1 MTASCRICGGTTRI
15 THRATVLGRHEA
27 TYRMCDACAYWFV
40 DEPHWL
46 DEAYSEAVAAID
58 TGVVQRNLH
67 LYPRLAS
74 ALVRM
79 FGSTGTY
86 VDYGAGYG
94 LLVRLL
100 RDVGLDVYWQDAHCE
115 NLFARGFEWEGS
127 RPEAAAAVTAVE
139 VMEHVTDPLAFVDT
153 CLRDTGAHSFV
164 FTQHL
169 HDLSADPSWWYLA
182 PEAGQHIS
190 FYAPRTMPVLA
201 ERLGMT
207 YHSAGTLHLLTKRN
221 FRTGVFARS
230 VRFHRI
236 SYPLLRRRLRSRVM
250 PDHRLLA
257 GQVRRT
263 GDRVLQP

>member
-1 MTASCRICGGTTRI
+1 MTASCGICRGTTRV
-15 THRATVLGRHEA
+15 THRGTVLGRHEA
-27 TYRMCDACAYWFV
+27 TYRMCDACAHWFV

-46 DEAYSEAVAAID
+46 DEAYSQAVAAID
-58 TGVVQRNLH
+58 TGVVQRNLY

-74 ALVRM
+74 VLVRM
-79 FGSTGTY
+79 FGAGGVY

-115 NLFARGFEWEGS
+115 NLFARGFEWDGS
-127 RPEAAAAVTAVE
+127 LRGAAAAVTAVE
-139 VMEHVTDPLAFVDT
+139 VMEHVTDPLAFVDS
-153 CLRDTGAHSFV
+153 CLRETGAHSFV

-190 FYAPRTMPVLA
+190 FYAPRTMRVLA

-207 YHSAGTLHLLTKRN
+207 YHAAGTLHLLTKRD
-221 FRTGVFARS
+221 FRPGAFARS
-230 VRFHRI
+230 VRLHRL
-236 SYPLLRRRLRSRVM
+236 SYPLLRHRLRSRVM
-250 PDHRLLA
+250 TDHRLLTSGA
-257 GQVRRT
+257 CCDG
-263 GDRVLQP
+263 

>member
-27 TYRMCDACAYWFV
+27 TYRMCDACAYWSV

-221 FRTGVFARS
+221 FRKGAFARS

-236 SYPLLRRRLRSRVM
+236 SYALLRRRLRSRVM

-257 GQVRRT
+257 GQVCRI
-263 GDRVLQP
+263 GDRVLQA